1 MNTISTL
8 NKEYLELFEK
18 SKKEL
23 NKTLKSF
30 FSGQITL
37 NFMLDIM
44 YSMLNI
50 YQDLGQYI
58 QTTDDMK
65 AVLSGRTQNPFYIL
79 CEHIIGVHRSKIIFL
94 SDEERSNLENDKNY
108 RSELMSDVY
117 QEIKLRPSI
126 DALIRN
132 SQLIKGDRFL
142 LFPVPYY
149 IAVLE
154 SKFLQL
160 STNSNEMPF
169 VYTNIANK
177 SLAVLSLLQD
187 NFADCSYSTCRI
199 IIEEY
204 LRGTIFHN
212 CEEAKEE
219 YYKFRDYEL
228 KQSIGYPLEQEFLDK
243 FDHRLNSKSGNKIE
257 YLHYGWVDVIPNY
270 HNIVKQRP
278 YTFGGI
284 KNFMVQK
291 FSDDANKDYFELLEY
306 YHKMCNGYTHGSI
319 GNSKYPIL
327 HYFEICTI
335 LVNTTVNA
343 YYALCQELGEKTSID
358 GVDIIAEINK
368 HYKIL
373 MDAQLKKSTD
383 NFENYYKSFKVY

>member
-1 MNTISTL
+1 MMA
-8 NKEYLELFEK
+8 KEDIAFLEK

-23 NKTLKSF
+23 NKILKSF

-44 YSMLNI
+44 YSMLNL
-50 YQDLGQYI
+50 YPELGQYI
-58 QTTDDMK
+58 QAPNDVRT
-65 AVLSGRTQNPFYIL
+65 VLSGRTQNLFYVL
-79 CEHIIGVHRSKIIFL
+79 CEHIIGVHRSKTIFL
-94 SDEERSNLENDKNY
+94 SNEERSKLEDDKAY
-108 RSELMSDVY
+108 RSELMADVY
-117 QEIKLRPSI
+117 QEIKLRPHI

-132 SQLIKGDRFL
+132 SQLIRGDRFL

-154 SKFLQL
+154 SRFLQL
-160 STNSNEMPF
+160 SFKSKEIPF

-212 CEEAKEE
+212 CKEAVEE
-219 YYKFRDYEL
+219 YYKFTEYEL
-228 KQSIGYPLEQEFLDK
+228 KQSIGYPQEQEFLDK
-243 FDHRLNSKSGNKIE
+243 FDNRLNKSCRNKIE
-257 YLHYGWVDVIPNY
+257 YLHYGWVDVVPHY
-270 HNIVKQRP
+270 HEVVKQHP

-284 KNFMVQK
+284 KNFIVEK
-291 FSDDANKDYFELLEY
+291 FANDESKDQFELLDY
-306 YHKMCNGYTHGSI
+306 YHNMCHGYTHGSI
-319 GNSKYPIL
+319 GNSKYPVL
-327 HYFEICTI
+327 HYFEICSI
-335 LVNTTVNA
+335 LANTTVNA
-343 YYALCQELGEKTSID
+343 YYALCQELGEETAID
-358 GVDIIAEINK
+358 GADVIAEINK

-373 MDAQLKKSTD
+373 KEAELKKSTE
-383 NFENYYKSFKVY
+383 NFENYYKNFKVY